1 MTDSS
6 QETLETIRARAMQRI
21 AETHVAGRD
30 TRHNRIAN
38 LQAIRSVVEGDPHY
52 TWDIRG
58 VDRFSFGEILAAI
71 SAITG
76 CSRDPSVTS
85 GGGYISPA
93 ATLSGLELA
102 AGAIAD
108 AAHRGGRFLLGT
120 GHPGSLLLY
129 YIRLAGLIRSWG
141 GIVLEPALGAR
152 VPPNLDLAYV
162 DGVAVTTDRASVLH
176 SHSHDAMDQMLA
188 GAGLVDLL
196 VADHGYASGAITAGV
211 PVVAI
216 MDTNDPAL
224 ALAQQLAADLIVIPM
239 DDNRPPS
246 CYLPIL
252 ETIRELG
259 EHRQP
264 ELVAPSELPVAGE
277 ALALDDDRLRAA
289 ERLVAEQIGPSQGLD
304 DLMTG
309 LLDGFRDQLLQTALA
324 ANEHD
329 RLAGD
334 PYVELVVHRRLH
346 DALHAAVQ
354 RRLQVAQPEFDA
366 GQIASYLDQ
375 GAVEHQM
382 AFANARR

>member
-1 MTDSS
+1 MTDRSLD
-6 QETLETIRARAMQRI
+6 TLEAIRERALRRI

-30 TRHNRIAN
+30 TRHNRLAN

-58 VDRFSFGEILAAI
+58 VDRFSFEEILEAIAAV
-71 SAITG
+71 TG

-93 ATLSGLELA
+93 ATLRGLEAA
-102 AGAIAD
+102 AGAIA
-108 AAHRGGRFLLGT
+108 ATARRRGRFLLGT

-129 YIRLAGLIRSWG
+129 YIRLAHLIRSWG
-141 GIVLEPALGAR
+141 GSVLEPALGAQ

-162 DGVAVTTDRASVLH
+162 DGVAVTTDRASVPH

-188 GAGLVDLL
+188 RAGHVDLV
-196 VADHGYASGAITAGV
+196 VADHGYASGAINAGV
-211 PVVAI
+211 AVVAV

-224 ALAQQLAADLIVIPM
+224 ALAQRLGANLIIIPM

-246 CYLPIL
+246 CYLSIL

-259 EHRQP
+259 EELEPGLTAPAEPP
-264 ELVAPSELPVAGE
+264 EAG
-277 ALALDDDRLRAA
+277 AASAQVSDRLSAA
-289 ERLVAEQIGPSQGLD
+289 ERLVAEQIGATQGLD

-309 LLDGFRDQLLQTALA
+309 LLEGYRDQLLQTALA
-324 ANEHD
+324 PDQHD
-329 RLAGD
+329 QLASD
-334 PYVELVVHRRLH
+334 PYLELVVHRRLH

-354 RRLQVAQPEFDA
+354 RRLQVAEVGLDA
-366 GQIASYLDQ
+366 GQIARYLDN
-375 GAVEHQM
+375 GAADNRHRLSQ
-382 AFANARR
+382 